1 MSGSKQLTFRL
12 DPESRYS
19 AAIRD
24 FFVVEYDRERQTPTV
39 PVDVWNLLEDVAD
52 RFQGK
57 VDGFVELF
65 GFGSYQTGE
74 YYVGSDIELLLV
86 HTAAVDVT
94 DTIDT
99 VTQQVG
105 DDRSQV
111 ISVGIEGTH
120 VEQMDDTELSTRSGT
135 GHRHVAWT

>member
-24 FFVVEYDRERQTPTV
+24 FFVVGYDRERQTPTV

-105 DDRSQV
+105 DDRPQV